1 MILQM
6 SGHER
11 PPFKLSRV
19 IASLTAACSLS
30 SLTPI
35 SWPFTTEAAGK
46 YSTNNLLYTNYV
58 NSATG

>member
-1 MILQM
+1 MIMQM

-11 PPFKLSRV
+11 PPIKLSRV

-46 YSTNNLLYTNYV
+46 YSTDKTCYTR
-58 NSATG
+58 TM